1 MATTLITLMMTRE
14 RGENMMRSSRDRKN
28 EANSMRRILV
38 MVRINKCQQ
47 KYSGV
52 SSEAEKCVM
61 GERKRKYREKNAPPR
76 TNEKLTRKKNRK
88 LRINRVTKT

>member
-1 MATTLITLMMTRE
+1 MGDNGATTLITLMRRRE

-52 SSEAEKCVM
+52 SSEGEKCVM
-61 GERKRKYREKNAPPR
+61 GERKENTA
-76 TNEKLTRKKNRK
+76 KKTHLPEQMRS
-88 LRINRVTKT
+88 

>member
-1 MATTLITLMMTRE
+1 MATTLITLMMKRE

-61 GERKRKYREKNAPPR
+61 EKGKENTA
-76 TNEKLTRKKNRK
+76 KKTHLPEQMRS
-88 LRINRVTKT
+88 